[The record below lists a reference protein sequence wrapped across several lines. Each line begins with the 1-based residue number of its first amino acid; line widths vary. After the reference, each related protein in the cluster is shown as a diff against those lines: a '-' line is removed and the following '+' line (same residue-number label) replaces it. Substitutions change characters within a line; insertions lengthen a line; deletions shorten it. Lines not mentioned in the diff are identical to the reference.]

1 MMLHTKYNGVGP
13 CGFRQYFYFYIC
25 CKKLYKTKGHNLNK
39 LGKVAL
45 GDATTLLIL
54 FYAFP
59 IKAYVKH
66 VAPRMGPFWQHG
78 HNFNKPGGGV
88 Y

>member
-13 CGFRQYFYFYIC
+13 CGFRQYFFFYIC

-45 GDATTLLIL
+45 GDVQLCEYCFMLSLL
-54 FYAFP
+54 
-59 IKAYVKH
+59 
-66 VAPRMGPFWQHG
+66 
-78 HNFNKPGGGV
+78 KPM
-88 Y
+88 

>member
-1 MMLHTKYNGVGP
+1 M
-13 CGFRQYFYFYIC
+13 
-25 CKKLYKTKGHNLNK
+25 NK
-39 LGKVAL
+39 LGRVAL
-45 GDATTLLIL
+45 GDAITLWIL

-66 VAPRMGPFWQHG
+66 VAPRMGPFWQNG

-88 Y
+88 YLMMQIPIIKAVCQVVPDKKICYVYLI

>member
-13 CGFRQYFYFYIC
+13 CGFRQYFFYIC

-45 GDATTLLIL
+45 GDATIL

>member
-1 MMLHTKYNGVGP
+1 MTLQTKYNGLGHVVSDNI
-13 CGFRQYFYFYIC
+13 FFIFAV
-25 CKKLYKTKGHNLNK
+25 KKLYKTKGHNLNK
-39 LGKVAL
+39 LGEVAL
-45 GDATTLLIL
+45 GDATTLWIL
-54 FYAFP
+54 LYAFP

-78 HNFNKPGGGV
+78 HNFDKPGGGV

>member
-1 MMLHTKYNGVGP
+1 MLHTKYNGVGP
-13 CGFRQYFYFYIC
+13 RCFRQIFFFIFAV
-25 CKKLYKTKGHNLNK
+25 YKTKGHNLNK
-39 LGKVAL
+39 LGNVAL
-45 GDATTLLIL
+45 GDAATLWIL
-54 FYAFP
+54 FYAFYA

-78 HNFNKPGGGV
+78 HTFNKPGGGV

>member
-1 MMLHTKYNGVGP
+1 MALGHVVSDNI
-13 CGFRQYFYFYIC
+13 FFHIC

-45 GDATTLLIL
+45 GDAITLWIF
-54 FYAFP
+54 FYAFL

-66 VAPRMGPFWQHG
+66 VAPRMGPFLQNG

>member
-13 CGFRQYFYFYIC
+13 CGFRQKKNIC

-45 GDATTLLIL
+45 DDATTL
-54 FYAFP
+54 
-59 IKAYVKH
+59 
-66 VAPRMGPFWQHG
+66 
-78 HNFNKPGGGV
+78 
-88 Y
+88 